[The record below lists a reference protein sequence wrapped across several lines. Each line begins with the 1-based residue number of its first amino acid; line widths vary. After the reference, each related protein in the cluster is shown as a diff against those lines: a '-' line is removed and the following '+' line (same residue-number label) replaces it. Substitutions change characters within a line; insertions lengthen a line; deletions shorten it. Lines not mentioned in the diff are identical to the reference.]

1 MGASNVMALNDDI
14 QLLSQV
20 PLFQGFND
28 DQLRLIAFGAE
39 RRRIAE
45 GQALFREHSP
55 AECGFV
61 IARGGFDLYSTG
73 RQGKPE
79 LQARPQT
86 GSLLSELALFT
97 LCERKYT
104 AVAHE
109 DSEVIRI
116 TRILFHRMIEEFP
129 DVADVVLTRIR
140 DNIAA
145 LSSGAAALQ
154 GRFS

>member
-1 MGASNVMALNDDI
+1 MALNDDI
-14 QLLSQV
+14 QLLAKV
-20 PLFQGFND
+20 PLFQGFTD

-39 RRRIAE
+39 RRKIAE

-55 AECGFV
+55 AECAFV
-61 IARGGFDLYSTG
+61 IARGGFDLYATG
-73 RQGKPE
+73 RGSKAE
-79 LQARPQT
+79 LQAKT
-86 GSLLSELALFT
+86 TAGTLLSELALFT

-104 AVAHE
+104 AVAAE

-129 DVADVVLTRIR
+129 DVADVVMTRIR

-145 LSSGAAALQ
+145 LSSGATAIQ

>member
-1 MGASNVMALNDDI
+1 MALNDDI
-14 QLLSQV
+14 QLLAKV
-20 PLFQGFND
+20 PLFQGFTD

-39 RRRIAE
+39 RRKIGG

-55 AECGFV
+55 AECAFV
-61 IARGGFDLYSTG
+61 IGSGSFDLYAAG
-73 RQGKPE
+73 RSGKAE
-79 LQARPQT
+79 LQARTTT
-86 GSLLSELALFT
+86 GTLLSELALFT

-104 AVAHE
+104 AVATE

-129 DVADVVLTRIR
+129 DVADVVLARIR

-145 LSSGAAALQ
+145 LSTAATAMQ

>member
-1 MGASNVMALNDDI
+1 MALNDDI
-14 QLLSQV
+14 RLLSKV
-20 PLFQGFND
+20 PLFQGFTD

-39 RRRIAE
+39 RRRIGE

-55 AECGFV
+55 AECAFV
-61 IARGGFDLYSTG
+61 IARGNFDLYTI
-73 RQGKPE
+73 GKGNQPE
-79 LQARPQT
+79 LQART
-86 GSLLSELALFT
+86 TAGTLLSELALFT

-104 AVAHE
+104 AVATE

-129 DVADVVLTRIR
+129 EVADVVMGRIR

-145 LSSGAAALQ
+145 LASGAAALQ

>member
-1 MGASNVMALNDDI
+1 MALNDDI
-14 QLLSQV
+14 QLLAKV
-20 PLFQGFND
+20 PLLQGLSD

-39 RRRIAE
+39 RRRISE

-55 AECGFV
+55 AECAFV
-61 IARGGFDLYSTG
+61 IARGGFSLYSTG
-73 RQGKPE
+73 RGGQPE
-79 LQARPQT
+79 LQAT
-86 GSLLSELALFT
+86 TTAGTMLSELALFT

-104 AVAHE
+104 AVAVE

-116 TRILFHRMIEEFP
+116 TRILFYRMIEEFP

-145 LSSGAAALQ
+145 LSAGATAMQ

>member
-1 MGASNVMALNDDI
+1 MALNDDI
-14 QLLSQV
+14 QLLAQV
-20 PLFQGFND
+20 PLFQGLSD

-39 RRRIAE
+39 RRKIAQ

-55 AECGFV
+55 SECAFV
-61 IARGGFDLYSTG
+61 IARGGFHLYSTG
-73 RQGKPE
+73 RSGKAE
-79 LQARPQT
+79 LQATPT
-86 GSLLSELALFT
+86 AGTMLSELALFT

-104 AVAHE
+104 AVASE

-129 DVADVVLTRIR
+129 NVADVVMTRIR

-145 LSSGAAALQ
+145 LSAGATALQ

>member
-1 MGASNVMALNDDI
+1 MALNDDI
-14 QLLSQV
+14 KLLAKV
-20 PLFQGFND
+20 PLFQGFTD

-39 RRRIAE
+39 RRRIGE

-55 AECGFV
+55 AECAFV
-61 IARGGFDLYSTG
+61 VARGTFDLYSTARG
-73 RQGKPE
+73 NKAE
-79 LQARPQT
+79 LQASVKT
-86 GSLLSELALFT
+86 GTLLSELALFT

-104 AVAHE
+104 AVATD

-129 DVADVVLTRIR
+129 DVADVVLARIR
-140 DNIAA
+140 DNIASLA
-145 LSSGAAALQ
+145 FGAAALQ